1 MRAVVL
7 GLAATFV
14 ALLAFLTFFVAFTSG
29 PDLLVIISLLVV
41 AVCGF
46 GILGALTQPPHD
58 P

>member
-1 MRAVVL
+1 MRTVVL
-7 GLAATFV
+7 GLAAAFV
-14 ALLAFLTFFVAFTSG
+14 SLLAFLTFFVLFTSG
-29 PDLLVIISLLVV
+29 PDVLVIVSMLVV